1 VTTSWPRPAAHAG
14 TGARPDDLRRAN
26 RAAVVRTLHLR
37 GSTSRAVLAADLG
50 LNRSTIKAVVDE
62 LAADGVVRESLP
74 ADRRGAGRPSM
85 VVEPV
90 ATAAWVV
97 AVEASVGWLTV
108 AAVGLG
114 GTVLSRRGAGPVRR
128 DVDPAELV
136 GRITDAVHAL
146 SVEVGSI
153 PSAIG
158 VAVPGLVRAG
168 DGTVRRAP
176 NLGWSEVPLG
186 AMLSAA
192 TGLDVRV
199 RNESDLGALA
209 EHVRGCA
216 RDIDDLVFLMADVG
230 VGGGI
235 ISGGVSVDGAGGYA
249 GEIGHMVVRRQG
261 RACRCGSRG
270 CWETEVGESAL
281 RRAVG
286 LAPEAGRPQLRQA
299 LARLRTG
306 AKPVPEGLAEY
317 GQWLALGV
325 ANLVNLLD
333 PQTIVFGGLLA
344 DALPLLSGA
353 LSEHLATACLVV
365 RPVHLLTLLP
375 STLGSAGP
383 LLGSAEVA
391 FAAVLDNC

>member
-1 VTTSWPRPAAHAG
+1 
-14 TGARPDDLRRAN
+14 
-26 RAAVVRTLHLR
+26 
-37 GSTSRAVLAADLG
+37 
-50 LNRSTIKAVVDE
+50 
-62 LAADGVVRESLP
+62 
-74 ADRRGAGRPSM
+74 
-85 VVEPV
+85 
-90 ATAAWVV
+90 
-97 AVEASVGWLTV
+97 
-108 AAVGLG
+108 
-114 GTVLSRRGAGPVRR
+114 
-128 DVDPAELV
+128 
-136 GRITDAVHAL
+136 
-146 SVEVGSI
+146 
-153 PSAIG
+153 
-158 VAVPGLVRAG
+158 
-168 DGTVRRAP
+168 
-176 NLGWSEVPLG
+176 
-186 AMLSAA
+186 
-192 TGLDVRV
+192 
-199 RNESDLGALA
+199 
-209 EHVRGCA
+209 
-216 RDIDDLVFLMADVG
+216 